1 MNKRNRY
8 KNQINI
14 SRIKIR
20 EIRESKN
27 WSREYLSNKLLLET
41 GIDISA
47 KIIAKIEYNVR
58 TVTDYEFLTLA
69 KVLNMNILILIKDF
83 FN

>member
-14 SRIKIR
+14 SGIKIR

-58 TVTDYEFLTLA
+58 TVTDFQ
-69 KVLNMNILILIKDF
+69 LINKF
-83 FN
+83 

>member
-41 GIDISA
+41 GIDNS
-47 KIIAKIEYNVR
+47 
-58 TVTDYEFLTLA
+58 
-69 KVLNMNILILIKDF
+69 
-83 FN
+83 

>member
-14 SRIKIR
+14 SGIKIR

-47 KIIAKIEYNVR
+47 
-58 TVTDYEFLTLA
+58 YEFLAIA

>member
-14 SRIKIR
+14 SGIKIR

-58 TVTDYEFLTLA
+58 L
-69 KVLNMNILILIKDF
+69 
-83 FN
+83 